1 MQLFVEFDKNLKVP
15 TIDKL
20 LLKMFREMK
29 ISFAEVTHTHCSLQL
44 SHLLL
49 SAGAIKTPGPGSKI
63 WETVS
68 DIQEDNPW
76 D

>member
-1 MQLFVEFDKNLKVP
+1 MQLFVEFDKNLIVP

-29 ISFAEVTHTHCSLQL
+29 ISFAAVTYTQCSLQL
-44 SHLLL
+44 SQLLL
-49 SAGAIKTPGPGSKI
+49 SAGAIKTPGPGSKV
-63 WETVS
+63 WETV
-68 DIQEDNPW
+68 QEDSPW

>member
-29 ISFAEVTHTHCSLQL
+29 ISFAEVTHTQCSLQL
-44 SHLLL
+44 CQLLL
-49 SAGAIKTPGPGSKI
+49 SVGAIKTPGPGPKI
-63 WETVS
+63 WETVP
-68 DIQEDNPW
+68 DIQEDSAW